1 MFTPASAEAPSPTPA
16 TIMAKQGRIAVEF
29 DALDACHQQV
39 LETLDVLARM
49 VEQLESKGV
58 DAEVSALARQVH
70 DFFAGTAHQ
79 HHVDEERLVFPPLLE
94 SGDEVLAGHVR
105 RLKQDHFWLEQDWRE
120 LDAQIDAIAR
130 GLSPNDPEA
139 LRLGVEIISALYL
152 DHIDLEESL
161 IYPQAKRRLSE
172 RADAGAA
179 RLRAEERHAKA

>member
-1 MFTPASAEAPSPTPA
+1 MFTPATAEAPSPTPA
-16 TIMAKQGRIAVEF
+16 TVLAKLGRIAVEF
-29 DALDACHQQV
+29 EALDTCHQQV

-49 VEQLESKGV
+49 VEQLERTGV
-58 DAEVSALARQVH
+58 DAEVSALARQAH
-70 DFFAGTAHQ
+70 DFFAGAAHQ

-94 SGDEVLAGHVR
+94 SGDAVLAGHVR

-130 GLSPNDPEA
+130 GLSPTDPDA

-161 IYPQAKRRLSE
+161 IYPQAKRRLSD
-172 RADAGAA
+172 RANAGAA
-179 RLRAEERHAKA
+179 RLQAEERHGNA

>member
-1 MFTPASAEAPSPTPA
+1 
-16 TIMAKQGRIAVEF
+16 
-29 DALDACHQQV
+29 
-39 LETLDVLARM
+39 
-49 VEQLESKGV
+49 
-58 DAEVSALARQVH
+58 
-70 DFFAGTAHQ
+70 
-79 HHVDEERLVFPPLLE
+79 
-94 SGDEVLAGHVR
+94 VR

>member
-1 MFTPASAEAPSPTPA
+1 MFTPATAEAPSPTPA
-16 TIMAKQGRIAVEF
+16 TVLAKLGRIAVEF
-29 DALDACHQQV
+29 EALDTCHQQV

-49 VEQLESKGV
+49 VEQLDRTGV
-58 DAEVSALARQVH
+58 DAEVSALARQAH
-70 DFFAGTAHQ
+70 DFFAGAAHQ

-94 SGDEVLAGHVR
+94 SGDAVLAGHVR

-130 GLSPNDPEA
+130 GLSPNDPDA

-161 IYPQAKRRLSE
+161 IYPQAKRRLSD
-172 RADAGAA
+172 RANAGAA
-179 RLRAEERHAKA
+179 RLQAEERHGNA